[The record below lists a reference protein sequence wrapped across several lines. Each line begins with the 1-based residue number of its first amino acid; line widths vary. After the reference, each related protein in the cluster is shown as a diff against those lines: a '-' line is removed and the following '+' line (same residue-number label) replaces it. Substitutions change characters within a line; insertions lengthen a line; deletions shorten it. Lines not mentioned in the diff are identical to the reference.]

1 MSVAQPA
8 RQANRPGVFRLS
20 PIAACLMAPALAWGQ
35 FAPVPPKFDSY
46 SDFGGVGLLQMPTAR
61 FAPEGQLGIS
71 TSLVEPYQRT
81 SVNLQ
86 PLPWLEGTLRYTAVR
101 NRLYSNNPGFS
112 GDQNYKDRGV
122 DLKFLLVEE
131 SRFQPQVA
139 VGFRDIGG
147 TGLFSSEY
155 FALSKR
161 YFNFDFTLGLGWG
174 NMGTRGHF
182 KNPFSRLSDR
192 FSFRPSTG
200 GTPGSVSSINF
211 FRGEYVSLFGGIS
224 YQTPIQGLTLKLEYD
239 GNDYSKEALNNAQK
253 ARTPINVGLT
263 YAWSDWLDLS
273 IGHERGDQWMA
284 QVTLKGNIHRGRG
297 MPKSDPPPE
306 ALAPRDLRAEITN
319 FQRENREAQENGAIL
334 RMSESLASLDYR
346 VESVELRGKEM
357 VAAISQPTFRNR
369 AKAIGRAARAMAN
382 AAPPDIELL
391 TVLDR
396 QGGLDTQ
403 RVSLLRKDLENAVRH
418 EGSPEEMARN
428 LRVQPPSTR
437 SDERLP
443 TENPKLYPKFDWGWS
458 PAMRHHIGGPDDP
471 YFYQIYLRGWSDLQL
486 TRKLSLS
493 AEVGVNLTN
502 NFDKLRLASNS
513 VLPHV
518 RSDIKEYLKE
528 GSNGITLLQ
537 MDYLTNLGPET
548 WARFSAGLF
557 EDMYGGVGGEVL
569 YQPFGKR
576 WAVGADLYRV
586 RQRGFD
592 KRFSF
597 RDYEV
602 TTGHIDLYYKLPF
615 YNITA
620 QLSVGQY
627 LAGDRGATISFSRRF
642 ESGAEAGV
650 FATKT
655 NVSAQDFGEGSF
667 DKGAFVSIPFDFLS
681 LFSNRSFLGIGW
693 RPLTRDGGQR
703 LIQSKRL
710 YPLVSDTGRGPLLR
724 GWQEVLD

>member
-1 MSVAQPA
+1 MSVAQHT
-8 RQANRPGVFRLS
+8 RQASRPGVFRLS
-20 PIAACLMAPALAWGQ
+20 PIAACLMVPALAWGQ
-35 FAPVPPKFDSY
+35 YVPKPPKFDSY
-46 SDFGGVGLLQMPTAR
+46 GDFGGVGLLQMPTAR
-61 FAPEGQLGIS
+61 FAPEGQIGIS

-81 SVNLQ
+81 SVNFQ

-101 NRLYSNNPGFS
+101 NRLYGPENFS
-112 GDQNYKDRGV
+112 GNQNYKDRGV
-122 DLKFLLVEE
+122 DFKFLLVEE
-131 SRFQPQVA
+131 SRFQPQIA
-139 VGFRDIGG
+139 LGFRDIGG

-182 KNPFSRLSDR
+182 KNPLTRLSDR
-192 FSFRPSTG
+192 FSTRPTTA

-224 YQTPIQGLTLKLEYD
+224 YQTPIPGLTLKLEYD
-239 GNDYSKEALNNAQK
+239 GNDYSQEALNNAQK
-253 ARTPINVGLT
+253 ARTPINIGLT
-263 YAWSDWLDLS
+263 YAWGDWLDVSL
-273 IGHERGDQWMA
+273 GYERGDKFMA
-284 QVTLKGNIHRGRG
+284 QVSLKGNIHKGRG

-306 ALAPRDLRAEITN
+306 ALKPRDLRAEVADYRHRNSELASEETIRRLSN
-319 FQRENREAQENGAIL
+319 SLAPLDFRI
-334 RMSESLASLDYR
+334 ESLEFR
-346 VESVELRGKEM
+346 NNEM
-357 VAAISQPTFRNR
+357 LAAISQPTFRNR

-382 AAPPDIELL
+382 AAPADIELL
-391 TVLDR
+391 TVVDR

-403 RVSLLRKDLENAVRH
+403 RISLLRKDLEKAVRY

-428 LRVQPPSTR
+428 LRVQSPDAR
-437 SDERLP
+437 QEEYQP
-443 TENPKLYPKFDWGWS
+443 TENPNLYPKFDWGWA
-458 PAMRHHIGGPDDP
+458 PAMRHHIGGPDAP
-471 YFYQIYLRGWSDLQL
+471 YFYQVYLRTWADLQL
-486 TRKLSLS
+486 TRKFSLS
-493 AEVGVNLTN
+493 TEYGANLTN
-502 NFDKLRLASNS
+502 NFDKLRLTSNS

-528 GSNGITLLQ
+528 GRNGVTLLQ
-537 MDYLTNLGPET
+537 MDYLTNLGTET

-557 EDMYGGVGGEVL
+557 EDMFGGVGGEVL

-576 WAVGADLYRV
+576 WAIGADLYRV
-586 RQRGFD
+586 RQRNYD

-602 TTGHIDLYYKLPF
+602 TTGHVDLYYKLPF

-627 LAGDRGATISFSRRF
+627 LAGDRGATISFTRRF
-642 ESGAEAGV
+642 DSGAEVGV

-655 NVSAQDFGEGSF
+655 NVSAKDFGEGSF

-681 LFSNRSFLGIGW
+681 LFSNRSFFGIGW

-710 YPLVSDTGRGPLLR
+710 YPLVSDTGREPLLR
-724 GWQEVLD
+724 DWQEVLD

>member
-1 MSVAQPA
+1 MSFAQHA
-8 RQANRPGVFRLS
+8 RQAGRLGVFRLS
-20 PIAACLMAPALAWGQ
+20 PVAACLMAPALAWGQ
-35 FAPVPPKFDSY
+35 YAPAPPKFDSY
-46 SDFGGVGLLQMPTAR
+46 GDFGGVGLLQMPTAR
-61 FAPEGQLGIS
+61 FAPEGQIGIA

-81 SVNLQ
+81 SVNFQ

-101 NRLYSNNPGFS
+101 NRLYSSDPGFS
-112 GDQNYKDRGV
+112 GNQNYKDRGV
-122 DLKFLLVEE
+122 DFKFLLVEE
-131 SRFQPQVA
+131 SRFQPQIA
-139 VGFRDIGG
+139 LGFRDVGG

-155 FALSKR
+155 LALSKR

-182 KNPFSRLSDR
+182 KNPLARLSDR
-192 FSFRPSTG
+192 FSTRPSTA

-224 YQTPIQGLTLKLEYD
+224 YQTPIPGLTLKLEYD
-239 GNDYSKEALNNAQK
+239 GNDYSQEALNNAQK
-253 ARTPINVGLT
+253 ARTPINIGLT
-263 YAWSDWLDLS
+263 YAWSDWLDVSL
-273 IGHERGDQWMA
+273 GYERGDKFMA
-284 QVTLKGNIHRGRG
+284 QVSLKGNIHKGRG

-306 ALAPRDLRAEITN
+306 ALKPRDLRAEVADYRDRNPGQASKETIRRLSDTLAPLD
-319 FQRENREAQENGAIL
+319 FRI
-334 RMSESLASLDYR
+334 ESLEFR
-346 VESVELRGKEM
+346 NKEM

-369 AKAIGRAARAMAN
+369 AKAIGRATRAMAN
-382 AAPPDIELL
+382 AAPADIELL
-391 TVLDR
+391 TVVDR

-403 RVSLLRKDLENAVRH
+403 RISLLRKDLEKAVRH

-428 LRVQPPSTR
+428 LRVQPPYAR
-437 SDERLP
+437 PEEYQP
-443 TENPKLYPKFDWGWS
+443 TENPDLYPKFDWGWA

-471 YFYQIYLRGWSDLQL
+471 YFYQIYLRAWADLQV
-486 TRKLSLS
+486 TRKFSLS
-493 AEVGVNLTN
+493 AEIGADLTN
-502 NFDKLRLASNS
+502 NFDKLRLSSNS

-518 RSDIKEYLKE
+518 RSDIKDYLKE
-528 GSNGITLLQ
+528 GRNGITLLQ

-557 EDMYGGVGGEVL
+557 EDMFGGVGGEIL

-576 WAVGADLYRV
+576 WAIGADLYRV
-586 RQRGFD
+586 RQRGYD

-602 TTGHIDLYYKLPF
+602 TTGHVDLYYKLPF
-615 YNITA
+615 YDITA

-627 LAGDRGATISFSRRF
+627 LAGDRGATISLTRRF
-642 ESGAEAGV
+642 DSGAEVGV

-655 NVSAQDFGEGSF
+655 NVSAKDFGEGSF

-681 LFSNRSFLGIGW
+681 LFSNRSFFGIGW

-710 YPLVSDTGRGPLLR
+710 YPLVSGTGREPLLR
-724 GWQEVLD
+724 DWQEVLD